1 MRLNAIF
8 ISSLSSSNLHFLQK
22 NVAFR
27 RKARERMKMES
38 ETGASY
44 FFAREPRLDG
54 SRESRVRMWV
64 PYKDES
70 PNSFFSI
77 AVFRCDD

>member
-1 MRLNAIF
+1 MRLNTIF
-8 ISSLSSSNLHFLQK
+8 FSSPSSSKLHFLQK

-54 SRESRVRMWV
+54 SRETRVRMWV
-64 PYKDES
+64 PYKDKS
-70 PNSFFSI
+70 PDSFSL
-77 AVFRCDD
+77 

>member
-1 MRLNAIF
+1 METSIVRLNAIF

-27 RKARERMKMES
+27 RKARERMKIES

-64 PYKDES
+64 PYKDKS
-70 PNSFFSI
+70 PNSFS
-77 AVFRCDD
+77 V

>member
-1 MRLNAIF
+1 METSIVRLNAIF
-8 ISSLSSSNLHFLQK
+8 ISSPSSSKLHFLQK
-22 NVAFR
+22 NVALR

-44 FFAREPRLDG
+44 FLARKLRLDG

-64 PYKDES
+64 PYKDKS
-70 PNSFFSI
+70 PNSFS
-77 AVFRCDD
+77 V

>member
-38 ETGASY
+38 ETGTSY
-44 FFAREPRLDG
+44 LFAREPRVREE
-54 SRESRVRMWV
+54 SHESRVRMWA
-64 PYKDES
+64 PYKDKS
-70 PNSFFSI
+70 PNSFS
-77 AVFRCDD
+77 V